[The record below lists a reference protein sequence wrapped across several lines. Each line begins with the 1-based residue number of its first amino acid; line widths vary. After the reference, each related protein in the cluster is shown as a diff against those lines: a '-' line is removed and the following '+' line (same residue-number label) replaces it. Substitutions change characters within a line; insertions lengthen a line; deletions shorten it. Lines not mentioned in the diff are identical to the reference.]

1 MTLSPQLSTYLVNFE
16 SEDPGDWS
24 DLIEFA
30 LAADAAGFDLVS
42 VSDHVVFG
50 ERLDVYAD
58 PSQGGTRGGAQPTGP
73 NGIWLDPLIT
83 VSYMAAITTRIR
95 FITTILLAAL
105 RRPAV
110 LAKMVATLDVL
121 SSGRFEM
128 GVGVGWQREEY
139 EAAGL
144 SFENRG
150 RLLNHTIEVCQTIWG
165 NSTASYESDE
175 LSFRNIHQ
183 MPKPV
188 QLGGVP
194 IWVSGTVND
203 RAMDRLARYGSGWIP
218 WGDDAA
224 DIETGI
230 ARMRTAML
238 RRDRDPA
245 EIGVFGSLAAVR
257 EDNDVVNV
265 GRTMAPVAR
274 LHAGGVT
281 VFSINFSPADKQG
294 DLRDIFGE
302 FVAAFRAASS

>member
-1 MTLSPQLSTYLVNFE
+1 MTLYPQLSTYLVNFAA
-16 SEDPGDWS
+16 EDPGDWS
-24 DLIEFA
+24 DLIEFT
-30 LAADAAGFDLVS
+30 LAADAAGFDLMS

-58 PSQGGTRGGAQPTGP
+58 PSQGGTRGGVQPTGP
-73 NGIWLDPLIT
+73 NGVWLDPLIT
-83 VSYMAAITTRIR
+83 VSYMVAITTRIR

-139 EAAGL
+139 EAVGL

-150 RLLNHTIEVCQTIWG
+150 RLLNHTIEVCQTIWRNG
-165 NSTASYESDE
+165 TASYESDE

-188 QLGGVP
+188 QPGGVP

-203 RAMDRLARYGSGWIP
+203 RAMDRLARYGSAMDPVGRRRRRHRDRYRPNADSHAPARPRSSRDRGVWIARSCARRQRCAEPGAHDGAGGPPSRRWSDRLQYQLLARRQAGRP
-218 WGDDAA
+218 WGH
-224 DIETGI
+224 
-230 ARMRTAML
+230 L
-238 RRDRDPA
+238 R
-245 EIGVFGSLAAVR
+245 
-257 EDNDVVNV
+257 
-265 GRTMAPVAR
+265 
-274 LHAGGVT
+274 
-281 VFSINFSPADKQG
+281 
-294 DLRDIFGE
+294 
-302 FVAAFRAASS
+302 